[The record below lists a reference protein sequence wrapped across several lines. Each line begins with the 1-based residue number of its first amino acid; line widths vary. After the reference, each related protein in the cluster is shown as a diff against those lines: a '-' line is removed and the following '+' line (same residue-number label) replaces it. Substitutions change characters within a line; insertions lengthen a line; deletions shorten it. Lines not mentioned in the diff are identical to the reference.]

1 MVFIYLSD
9 IVFHPLKVSLLF
21 YSRFHNTSMLQY
33 LTKSERKCNK
43 LCAKSQFK
51 SLKSWINVTL
61 YLKCK
66 WIEESRY
73 ESQLHLNIK
82 KEAFIQFENVSSHW
96 NDIKY
101 IKCKA
106 ILTLIIDEKSHAHSI
121 KWRKYLHFV
130 WENFAME
137 TAWLW
142 KNGRRMCKQD
152 IVKTHHKSFNYSG
165 NKDTYSDL
173 MFGKIV
179 LQRWDKRIIAFL
191 TDSHFDNR
199 RHLTLLL
206 ILTCIN
212 KHADYFV

>member
-1 MVFIYLSD
+1 
-9 IVFHPLKVSLLF
+9 
-21 YSRFHNTSMLQY
+21 MLQY

-142 KNGRRMCKQD
+142 KNGRQMCKRD
-152 IVKTHHKSFNYSG
+152 IVETHHKSFNYSG

-179 LQRWDKRIIAFL
+179 LQRWNKRIMAFL

-199 RHLTLLL
+199 RHLMLLP